1 MGAVIRFE
9 NVGIRY
15 GLGSEILHDI
25 SFAVEEGAFLYLT
38 GVSGAGKTSLL
49 RLLYLAHRPHR
60 GLVYMFGHDT
70 ANLRRRQFPE
80 FRRKIGVVFQDFR
93 LLNHLSAFDNIAL
106 PLRLRG
112 TSEDRIKKNVTEL
125 MEWVELIEKRNAFP
139 LTLSGGQQQR
149 VAIARAIITNPK
161 LLLADEPTG
170 NVDDAI
176 AKKLL
181 YLFEQ
186 LNRNGTSVII
196 ATHNQRLLSE
206 HPHDMLM
213 LQQGSVRVMQR
224 QKNGQQQPI
233 NSNMRTRQS

>member
-1 MGAVIRFE
+1 MSVIRFE

-15 GLGSEILHDI
+15 GRGSEILHDV
-25 SFAVEEGAFLYLT
+25 SFIVEDGAFLYLT

-49 RLLYLAHRPHR
+49 KLLYLAHRPNR
-60 GLVYMFGHDT
+60 GLVYMFGADI
-70 ANLRRRQFPE
+70 ANLNRKELPE
-80 FRRKIGVVFQDFR
+80 FRRKIGIVFQDFR

-112 TSEDRIKKNVTEL
+112 TDEAKIKKNVSEL
-125 MEWVELIEKRNAFP
+125 MEWVELSDKQNAYP

-149 VAIARAIITNPK
+149 VAIARAIITNPR

-176 AKKLL
+176 AKKLI

-186 LNRNGTSVII
+186 LNRNGTNVII
-196 ATHNQRLLSE
+196 ATHNQRLLTE
-206 HPHDMLM
+206 HPHDML
-213 LQQGSVRVMQR
+213 LLKNNQVQVVR
-224 QKNGQQQPI
+224 QKKRK
-233 NSNMRTRQS
+233 MKA

>member
-1 MGAVIRFE
+1 MSVIRFE

-15 GLGSEILHDI
+15 GRGSEILHDV
-25 SFAVEEGAFLYLT
+25 SFIVEDGAFLYLT

-49 RLLYLAHRPHR
+49 KLLYLAHRPNR
-60 GLVYMFGHDT
+60 GLVYMFGADI
-70 ANLRRRQFPE
+70 ANLNRKELPE
-80 FRRKIGVVFQDFR
+80 FRRKIGIVFQDFR

-112 TSEDRIKKNVTEL
+112 TDEAKIKKNVSEL
-125 MEWVELIEKRNAFP
+125 MEWVELSDKQNAYP

-149 VAIARAIITNPK
+149 VAIARAIITNPR

-176 AKKLL
+176 AKKLI

-186 LNRNGTSVII
+186 LNRNGTNVII
-196 ATHNQRLLSE
+196 ATHNQRLLTE
-206 HPHDMLM
+206 HPHDML
-213 LQQGSVRVMQR
+213 LLKNNQVQVVR
-224 QKNGQQQPI
+224 QKK
-233 NSNMRTRQS
+233 RKVKA